1 MTPTGE
7 MALAIDVGATKIAA
21 GLVDALG
28 CVRDRRQV
36 PTDPAYNGGDVT
48 CALGRLVASYCD
60 GDDRFVGV
68 GIGSA
73 GPIDHVAGWVSPV
86 NIPDWR
92 RHPLVRQI
100 ADITGRRPRLAG
112 DAVCGAVAERAVGA
126 ATTDDWALFTVLSTG
141 VGGGVI
147 ADGRVLTGRR
157 GNAGLIGHVEAV
169 RDGEPC
175 ACGARGCL
183 EAYASGPSMVRR
195 ARRHGLDV
203 ADAASLF
210 DAIRRHDPVATQ
222 VVDEAA
228 AAFAKVV
235 AQVSGL
241 LEIQV
246 VVVGGGVMRAG
257 ELMRCRL
264 QAAVDAELLAR
275 GVDPLPVRVAALG
288 DDACLVGAGMLV
300 HRPDLVSLPEDLTP

>member
-1 MTPTGE
+1 VSAVGTV
-7 MALAIDVGATKIAA
+7 LAIDVGATKIAA
-21 GLVDALG
+21 GLVDARG
-28 CVRDRRQV
+28 AVRHRRQV
-36 PTDPAYNGGDVT
+36 PTDPAHNGGDVT
-48 CALGRLVASYCD
+48 CAVGRLVASYCD
-60 GDDRFVGV
+60 SGSEISGV

-73 GPIDHVAGWVSPV
+73 GPIDHEAGWVSPV

-92 RHPLVRQI
+92 QHPLVRQI
-100 ADITGRRPRLAG
+100 ADITGHRPRLAG
-112 DAVCGAVAERAVGA
+112 DAVCGALAERAVGA
-126 ATTDDWALFTVLSTG
+126 AVSDEWALFTVLSTG

-147 ADGRVLTGRR
+147 ADGRVLTGRH

-195 ARRHGLDV
+195 ARLRGLDV
-203 ADAASLF
+203 TDAPSLV
-210 DAIRRHDPVATQ
+210 DAVRLDDSVATL

-235 AQVSGL
+235 AQAMGL
-241 LEIQV
+241 LEIQA

-257 ELMRCRL
+257 EVMLRRL
-264 QAAVDAELLAR
+264 QAAVDAECVAR
-275 GVDPLPVRVAALG
+275 GSHPLPVRVAALG

-300 HRPDLVSLPEDLTP
+300 HRPDLVSLPEDHTS